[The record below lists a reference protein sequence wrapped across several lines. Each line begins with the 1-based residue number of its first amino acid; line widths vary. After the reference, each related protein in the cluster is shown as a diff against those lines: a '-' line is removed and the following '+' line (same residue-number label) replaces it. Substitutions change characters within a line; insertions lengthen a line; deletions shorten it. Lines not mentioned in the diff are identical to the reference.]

1 MQSVMRDDAFA
12 LQIGK
17 NSACRGLLYRR
28 AKPKAWHH
36 PNRNAETRFNRVS
49 NLFGGRKTFI
59 PSPIDN
65 FGSSTASSDA
75 AAMQSCRNYCC
86 AISDRAAGL
95 PVKAMIRGFGFR
107 RAFSDKELLCLSEG
121 VRTFGRPHFHC
132 NAI

>member
-1 MQSVMRDDAFA
+1 MQSVMREDAFA

-65 FGSSTASSDA
+65 FGIQQHRVGRCGDA
-75 AAMQSCRNYCC
+75 IVS
-86 AISDRAAGL
+86 
-95 PVKAMIRGFGFR
+95 
-107 RAFSDKELLCLSEG
+107 ELLL
-121 VRTFGRPHFHC
+121 R
-132 NAI
+132 NL